1 MMKYVM
7 IVLLLLSGCS
17 EKDLQAQSDSQKRRG
32 EARQEAFYKCM
43 ELASKNKRSADDDVS
58 DIVKEC
64 ESASYYITSYV
75 K

>member
-1 MMKYVM
+1 MMKYLL
-7 IVLLLLSGCS
+7 IVLLFLSGCS
-17 EKDLQAQSDSQKRRG
+17 DKEQQANAYSQKRRG

-43 ELASKNKRSADDDVS
+43 ELASKNTRAADDDVS

-64 ESASYYITSYV
+64 ESASYYITIHV